1 MASTTSLYDPSI
13 VYMAMVGTAVIVVCL
28 ILYASS
34 TERDFTGYYPYLWIF
49 CLSLCLFG
57 IFCIWSPFTYAIYS
71 ALGVFLF
78 SAYIVCDT
86 QLIVGGKGRAELG
99 VDDYVFGA
107 LLLYLDIIN
116 LFLYLLSFLS
126 LCFTRISPLGS
137 WLRRIASTNA
147 FTTTERTSACDRHAV
162 LAVSQFSMNPR
173 LFSSSNATSF
183 KNKRNN
189 SSRASLDGKSNLM

>member
-1 MASTTSLYDPSI
+1 
-13 VYMAMVGTAVIVVCL
+13 MAMVGTAVIVVCL

-34 TERDFTGYYPYLWIF
+34 TERDFTGYYPYLWVF

-71 ALGVFLF
+71 ALAIFLF

-107 LLLYLDIIN
+107 LVLYLDIIN

-126 LCFTRISPLGS
+126 
-137 WLRRIASTNA
+137 
-147 FTTTERTSACDRHAV
+147 
-162 LAVSQFSMNPR
+162 
-173 LFSSSNATSF
+173 ATSNRDCGVCYYQT
-183 KNKRNN
+183 NKQTIKPLNYSFFFMISIVLN
-189 SSRASLDGKSNLM
+189 